1 MGTVYAFLVQF
12 VDFLRTHHLH
22 YFLIFFALV
31 WLRWFVVNTLAL
43 FYKPFTTKHQATT
56 SVIIPVVDEPI
67 DVFKQVLTSITKQ
80 KPDQVIVVINGPRN
94 IVLENACKQYA
105 GVECYW
111 TKTPG
116 KRNAIK
122 YGMKYVVGDIVL
134 LVDSD
139 TIWMPKMLTELLKPF
154 ANPRIGGV
162 TTKQKITDPSSTMI
176 ARLCDWLEDV
186 RAYGTM
192 QAMSVAGQVGCLPGR
207 TIAFRRN
214 ILQEVLPEFINERF
228 LGMHKEVSDDRSLT
242 NLTLKAGY
250 KTVMQ
255 STAVV
260 YTEAPTRWKK
270 FLRQQLRWAEGSQY
284 NNMRMTPWML
294 RHAPLMAFIYWT
306 DMLMPFFLWG
316 IYASFFIKAA
326 ILHTTSKS
334 DMLFLTNRPLL
345 AVLLV
350 TLAGAYF
357 SYAVRQLRVL
367 SENPRHFVFMPVY
380 IILLTFV
387 MAPIRMLGFA
397 RLADDLGWGTRA
409 NSYQAKKKFKF
420 KLRGRFA
427 DATAS

>member
-1 MGTVYAFLVQF
+1 MYAFLVQF
-12 VDFLRTHHLH
+12 VDFLRTQHIH
-22 YFLIFFALV
+22 YFLLFFALV
-31 WLRWFVVNTLAL
+31 WLRWFLVNTLAL
-43 FYKPFTTKHQATT
+43 FYKPHTKKHKAST

-67 DVFKQVLTSITKQ
+67 EVFKQVLDSITSQ
-80 KPDQVIVVINGPRN
+80 KPDQIIVVINGPRN
-94 IVLENACKQYA
+94 IVLQNACKQYD
-105 GVECYW
+105 GVDCYW

-122 YGMKYVVGDIVL
+122 LGMKHVTGDIVL

-139 TIWMPKMLTELLKPF
+139 TIWMPDMLSELLKPF
-154 ANPRIGGV
+154 ADPKIGGV
-162 TTKQKITDPSSTMI
+162 TTKQKITDPSSSLI
-176 ARLCDWLEDV
+176 ARLSDWLEDV

-192 QAMSVAGQVGCLPGR
+192 QAMSVFGQVGCLPGR
-207 TIAFRRN
+207 TIAFRRT
-214 ILQEVLPEFINERF
+214 ILEKVLPEFINERF

-284 NNMRMTPWML
+284 NNLRMTPWML

-306 DMLMPFFLWG
+306 DMIMPFFLWG
-316 IYASFFIKAA
+316 IYLSFFIKAA
-326 ILHTTSKS
+326 VLHTAAQS

-345 AVLLV
+345 IVLFV
-350 TLAGAYF
+350 TMGGAYF

-367 SENPRHFVFMPVY
+367 SESPRHFIFLPVY
-380 IILLTFV
+380 IILLTFI

-409 NSYQAKKKFKF
+409 NSYQAKKKFK
-420 KLRGRFA
+420 LRGRFA
-427 DATAS
+427 NATAS

>member
-1 MGTVYAFLVQF
+1 MYAFLVQF
-12 VDFLRTHHLH
+12 VDFLRTHNVH
-22 YFLIFFALV
+22 YFLLFFGLV

-43 FYKPFTTKHQATT
+43 FYKPYTQKHKATT

-80 KPDQVIVVINGPRN
+80 KPDQIIVVINGPRN
-94 IVLENACKQYA
+94 IILENACKQFD
-105 GVECYW
+105 GVACYW
-111 TKTPG
+111 TKTLG
-116 KRNAIK
+116 KRNAIR
-122 YGMKYVVGDIVL
+122 YGMKYVTGDIVL

-154 ANPRIGGV
+154 ADPKIGGV
-162 TTKQKITDPSSTMI
+162 TTKQKITDPTSSMI
-176 ARLCDWLEDV
+176 ARLSDWLEDV

-192 QAMSVAGQVGCLPGR
+192 QAMSVMGQVGCLPGR
-207 TIAFRRN
+207 TIAFRRE
-214 ILQEVLPEFINERF
+214 ILQKVLPEFMNERF

-242 NLTLKAGY
+242 NLALKAGY

-284 NNMRMTPWML
+284 NNMRMSPWML
-294 RHAPLMAFIYWT
+294 RHAPLMFFIYWT

-316 IYASFFIKAA
+316 VYLSFFIKAV
-326 ILHTTSKS
+326 ILQDLSKT
-334 DMLFLTNRPLL
+334 DLLFLADRPLL
-345 AVLLV
+345 FVLLV

-367 SENPRHFVFMPVY
+367 SESPRHFVFMPVY

-387 MAPIRMLGFA
+387 MAPVRMLGFA